1 MTNNKIYPV
10 QNLLLKNYISHY
22 FLLDFDDLQHENIEV
37 KVPPLGFPVLQ
48 FHFGTNANYYQ
59 HKHFS
64 NQSIFIGQCTR
75 HVILYPAKAMKI
87 IGVNFKPYGLYNL
100 FGISPFSIQN
110 SGLESSI
117 IFGNDKIEFITEVL
131 KAEGVERGILEIEKL
146 LIAHQSKTIKQ
157 QRYFDQ
163 IVDKMI
169 EENGLINYIDILD
182 KNITARTFQRYF
194 KEVIGISPKL
204 FCQILRHKYILSL
217 LYLNPDLKWSD
228 LLLNGYY
235 FDFAHF
241 TKDFTLFSALTP
253 QKYLRVKNKLASFLL
268 EI

>member
-10 QNLLLKNYISHY
+10 QNLLLENYISHY
-22 FLLDFDDLQHENIEV
+22 YILDFDDLQQDNIEV

-48 FHFGTNANYYQ
+48 FHFGINANYYQ

-100 FGISPFSIQN
+100 LGVSPHFIQN
-110 SGLESSI
+110 SGLESVA
-117 IFGNDKIEFITEVL
+117 IFGNDKVEFITGVL
-131 KAEGVERGILEIEKL
+131 KKEGVERGIFEIEKL
-146 LIAHQSKTIKQ
+146 LLAHQSNSIKQ
-157 QRYFDQ
+157 QKYFDQ

-169 EENGLINYIDILD
+169 QVNGLVNYTDILD
-182 KNITARTFQRYF
+182 KSITIRTFQRYF
-194 KEVIGISPKL
+194 KEVIGVSPKL

-217 LYLNPDLKWSD
+217 LYLNPELKWSD